1 MFIIFKYFTSVIT
14 FDTHC
19 IEDTAHML
27 FLQRTFLDHP
37 RIHSLAWFT
46 FHCIIWYFRY
56 LFYFFIHL
64 FSFFSTRKMCIS
76 QGKKNLSYSP
86 LYTQY
91 LELYLVHIQCSKYI
105 IIWHSPARKI
115 RYLWSWGSKFS
126 RASWFASGT
135 EPISNTSYL
144 PLLASIW
151 TPLEINFEPKFNYA
165 WYLENTI

>member
-1 MFIIFKYFTSVIT
+1 MILIVLRTLLICYFFRGPFWIT
-14 FDTHC
+14 PGSILLPDL
-19 IEDTAHML
+19 L
-27 FLQRTFLDHP
+27 FTVLSDILG
-37 RIHSLAWFT
+37 I
-46 FHCIIWYFRY
+46 C
-56 LFYFFIHL
+56 FIHL

-76 QGKKNLSYSP
+76 QGKKILSYSP

-105 IIWHSPARKI
+105 IIWNSPARKI
-115 RYLWSWGSKFS
+115 WYLWSWGSKFS

-135 EPISNTSYL
+135 EPISNTIYL

-151 TPLEINFEPKFNYA
+151 TPLKINFEPKFNYA